1 MARPVDTKL
10 VFYRISAFFIII
22 NASLSLPTHALMI
35 PHLLT
40 IEVQRLHPNHSEE
53 LQQKPIGGLFLQLEW
68 INNWSR
74 SHVRFLLNCI
84 CYVYKE
90 AVKWIGT
97 RACYIFKAKTEN
109 VEGNYRLRSKMGTD
123 WTERKSLKCS
133 LTGVLALMPLCF
145 WLCLCQALILRFSML
160 DSGRDVD
167 LTLCECCGLDS
178 EAAIWM

>member
-22 NASLSLPTHALMI
+22 DASLSLPAHALII

-97 RACYIFKAKTEN
+97 RACYIFKARREN
-109 VEGNYRLRSKMGTD
+109 MEGNCRLRSKMGRRD
-123 WTERKSLKCS
+123 WKKKFEVFLDWGPG
-133 LTGVLALMPLCF
+133 LNAFVL
-145 WLCLCQALILRFSML
+145 
-160 DSGRDVD
+160 
-167 LTLCECCGLDS
+167 LTLPLSGSDF
-178 EAAIWM
+178 EAFNAG